1 MLEINCIKHLFCD
14 LYFSKNTFPK
24 IQQKL
29 GGQLEICISVCLLSA
44 TLLNG
49 WTETLYSCSIR
60 PEDVHEGGPNNFKG
74 GIQYCG
80 TVFFCDFISYS
91 PSFNHI
97 CGLMNKSTLSSSW
110 QSTLTSLKM
119 YFFPFVRRQKQT
131 FPCGET

>member
-1 MLEINCIKHLFCD
+1 MDVQNIKTKLNTWLDFAVFVLRVSMLTLLFKFVPVIKFQWSSGLHLFCD

-29 GGQLEICISVCLLSA
+29 GGQLEICISACLLSA

-80 TVFFCDFISYS
+80 TFFFLRFY
-91 PSFNHI
+91 F
-97 CGLMNKSTLSSSW
+97 L
-110 QSTLTSLKM
+110 QS
-119 YFFPFVRRQKQT
+119 
-131 FPCGET
+131 